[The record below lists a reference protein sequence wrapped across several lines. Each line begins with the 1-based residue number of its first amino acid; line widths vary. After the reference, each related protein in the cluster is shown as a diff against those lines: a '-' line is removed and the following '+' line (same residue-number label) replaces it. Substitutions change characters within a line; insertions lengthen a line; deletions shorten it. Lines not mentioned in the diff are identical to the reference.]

1 MAGYKQAGNEEF
13 INATTF
19 NKQIERQRQA
29 YQGGDTSTM
38 GVYTPSNIF
47 PDNRSDILE
56 SAVLSMNL
64 NDISIGSNENPD
76 FQDGASMSNI
86 KSRSMF
92 DDLSEAID
100 QPNKKGPNLIA
111 PDINN
116 LNAPTTSNASIPE
129 DRQNKGFGWRD
140 ERNDPSSPA
149 ATIGTYFSRHYNDT
163 GDNNDVSKPVL
174 GEAKSPESD
183 VNINY
188 DQS

>member
-19 NKQIERQRQA
+19 NKQIERQREA

-47 PDNRSDILE
+47 PDDSSNILE
-56 SAVLSMNL
+56 KSVLAMKF
-64 NDISIGSNENPD
+64 NDLAIGRGNPD
-76 FQDGASMSNI
+76 FQVGASMSNI

-92 DDLSEAID
+92 DDLSEAKD

-116 LNAPTTSNASIPE
+116 LTAPTESTASIPE

-140 ERNDPSSPA
+140 ERNEPSTPA

-163 GDNNDVSKPVL
+163 GDNSSVSKPVF
-174 GEAKSPESD
+174 GEAQSPEND
-183 VNINY
+183 DRIDY
-188 DQS
+188 AQS